1 MMAPRGETRCQ
12 RVTRLV
18 RKILPYFAI
27 LIYIS
32 LAAYLIWAAEH
43 SSVCTNCTDGRVAC
57 ELLTTSYQLLTM
69 NLAAS
74 IIGGLLVA
82 LWTYCLPKQ
91 MCCGSDQSKRTWAPH
106 ILLAILVGLCSIGSI
121 AATLMIVV
129 DRFMC
134 PTTAG
139 LQFIAFSYIVYIQ
152 IITPYLI
159 GVQDNLWHPSTHMKT
174 TEMHVT
180 VRRTR

>member
-1 MMAPRGETRCQ
+1 MTAARETRCE
-12 RVTRLV
+12 RVTRLA
-18 RKILPYFAI
+18 RAALPWLAMAVFV
-27 LIYIS
+27 S

-43 SSVCTNCTDGRVAC
+43 STVCADCTDAKAAC
-57 ELLTTSYQLLTM
+57 ELLTTSYHLLAM

-74 IIGGLLVA
+74 IIGGLLLA
-82 LWTYCLPKQ
+82 LWTYCVPKE
-91 MCCGSDQSKRTWAPH
+91 MWCGSDQSKRAWVPH

-159 GVQDNLWHPSTHMKT
+159 GVAENAWHPVIHKKT
-174 TEMHVT
+174 TEMHVAG
-180 VRRTR
+180 RRTR